1 MTSSKS
7 MLTCLIAQRSE
18 AAAHKANDFILRWQ
32 RDEVEA
38 CSKGSVFGALFWQQS
53 KQMCVIVCNAS
64 SEWAP

>member
-38 CSKGSVFGALFWQQS
+38 CSKGSVFGALF
-53 KQMCVIVCNAS
+53 
-64 SEWAP
+64 